1 MNGRRLLSI
10 ISVLA
15 LSGCATA
22 TMESVSEGA
31 ADASYE
37 AYRETIEQLD
47 QLKSY
52 HVFTQSYDHA
62 YAEDYEYLEE
72 SQTDVSVGEESD
84 QAQETTNIYFVY
96 EDGTKEDVTCNATE
110 LEDSGQSE
118 GCQMVHTFADG
129 SVVHSDGYEMDAEK
143 RMSQQYFLLMENL
156 EDATYTK
163 DGDKWTITGSSD
175 AGNTYVATL
184 TVDADGLPQT
194 FTYAYEDLGIS
205 MTRTISDVRYG

>member
-22 TMESVSEGA
+22 TTESVSEGA

-62 YAEDYEYLEE
+62 YADDYEYLEE

-84 QAQETTNIYFVY
+84 RAQETTNIYFVY

-129 SVVHSDGYEMDAEK
+129 SVVHSDGYEMDA
-143 RMSQQYFLLMENL
+143 
-156 EDATYTK
+156 
-163 DGDKWTITGSSD
+163 
-175 AGNTYVATL
+175 
-184 TVDADGLPQT
+184 
-194 FTYAYEDLGIS
+194 
-205 MTRTISDVRYG
+205 